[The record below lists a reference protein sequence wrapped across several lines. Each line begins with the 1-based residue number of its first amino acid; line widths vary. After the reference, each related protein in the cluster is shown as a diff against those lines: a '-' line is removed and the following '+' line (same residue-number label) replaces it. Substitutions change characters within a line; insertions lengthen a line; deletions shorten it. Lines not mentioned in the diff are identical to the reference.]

1 MQEFCVKTTALHSD
15 DAARVSRELRT
26 IRGVAS
32 VEVDLSSGWVVA
44 RGRGLSESELLAG
57 VRAAG
62 LVVERVL
69 HDPLSP
75 P

>member
-1 MQEFCVKTTALHSD
+1 MQEFCVKLTTLHND
-15 DAARVSRELRT
+15 DAARVSRQLRAV
-26 IRGVAS
+26 RGVMS

-69 HDPLSP
+69 HDPPSAP
-75 P
+75 